1 MGKKARI
8 VVVEDH
14 ETTARALK
22 MYLETQGYVVTVADG
37 VRAALN
43 LVKDSVFDLL
53 LCDLSLPDGSGWDLM
68 KQLSAKQPIR
78 GIAFTASDGPGDIAR
93 SRDVGFLEHLVKGC
107 PAEEVTRAVEQALR
121 VALKPRP
128 AGTASN
134 CATKRRPDQKLNTR
148 RGRGASGTQ
157 RFRG

>member
-1 MGKKARI
+1 MAKKARI

-43 LVKDSVFDLL
+43 LAKKSVFDLL

-68 KQLSAKQPIR
+68 KQLSAKQPVR
-78 GIAFTASDGPGDIAR
+78 GIAFTAFDGPGDVAR
-93 SRDVGFLEHLVKGC
+93 SRAVGFLEHLVKGC
-107 PAEEVTRAVEQALR
+107 PAEEVTRAIEQALR
-121 VALKPRP
+121 VTLKPRP
-128 AGTASN
+128 PGRHRTVRQ
-134 CATKRRPDQKLNTR
+134 KGRRVC
-148 RGRGASGTQ
+148 
-157 RFRG
+157 